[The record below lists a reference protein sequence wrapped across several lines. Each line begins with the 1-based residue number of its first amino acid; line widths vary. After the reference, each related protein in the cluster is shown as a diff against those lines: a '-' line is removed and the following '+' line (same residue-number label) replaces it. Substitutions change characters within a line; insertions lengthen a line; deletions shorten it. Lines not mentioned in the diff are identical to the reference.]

1 MKKAYIAPNTK
12 AFVMHANE
20 NVMVTTSI
28 GVGTEGVNGN
38 QALVHENNDWD
49 IWDTEDASEE

>member
-20 NVMVTTSI
+20 NVMVTSI
-28 GVGTEGVNGN
+28 GVGTTPVDGSE
-38 QALVHENNDWD
+38 ALVHENNGWD
-49 IWDTEDASEE
+49 IWSTEDASEE

>member
-20 NVMVTTSI
+20 NVMVTSI
-28 GVGTEGVNGN
+28 SVGTDGVDGSK
-38 QALVHENNDWD
+38 ALVHEDNDWD
-49 IWDTEDASEE
+49 IWGNEDASEE

>member
-20 NVMVTTSI
+20 NVMVTSTI

-49 IWDTEDASEE
+49 IWGTEDASEE

>member
-1 MKKAYIAPNTK
+1 MKKTYIAPNTK

-49 IWDTEDASEE
+49 IWDNED

>member
-20 NVMVTTSI
+20 NVMVTSI
-28 GVGTEGVNGN
+28 GVGTTGVNGN
-38 QALVHENNDWD
+38 EALVHENNDWD
-49 IWDTEDASEE
+49 IWGNEDASEE

>member
-20 NVMVTTSI
+20 NVMVTSI
-28 GVGTEGVNGN
+28 GVGTTGVNGN
-38 QALVHENNDWD
+38 EALVHENNDWD
-49 IWDTEDASEE
+49 IWGTEDESEEY

>member
-20 NVMVTTSI
+20 NVMVTSI
-28 GVGTEGVNGN
+28 GVGTTGVNGS
-38 QALVHENNDWD
+38 QALVHEDNEWD
-49 IWDTEDASEE
+49 IWGTEDESEEY